1 MREVR
6 LSDYTIAA
14 DYVFDRIPEGRIT
27 VNTINAYSW
36 VMADKD
42 PLFRKALIG
51 SDYLLPD
58 GIAVVWAARFLRGE
72 KINKIAGAEGKVFL
86 FRCLRAYVVVD
97 PDPFGS

>member
-1 MREVR
+1 MYRIL

-14 DYVFDRIPEGRIT
+14 GYVFDAIPKGMIT

-42 PLFRKALIG
+42 QIFRRSLRE

-58 GIAVVWAARFLRGE
+58 GIAIVWAARFLRKE
-72 KINKIAGAEGKVFL
+72 RIKKI
-86 FRCLRAYVVVD
+86 VVKLSMVSSVTRKKLNYI
-97 PDPFGS
+97 GIHI